1 MMRCIQLQSVGI
13 ILVVLCVAVVAI
25 ADSGSSS
32 SSITDGEVR
41 GYVGTV
47 DGTDE
52 GGSSESGNCTNA
64 NSTEERTQKDY
75 YQTASHYDVLWGKD
89 NLHIGYYPHL
99 IDVSV
104 SSDSSRPSA
113 DKKTDENVVAGE
125 AVTTT
130 ATTTATTTTTP
141 AEAAYTLTKRMIQL
155 ANITATDR
163 VLDLGSGKGK
173 ACYDIATLTRGASC
187 TGVDL
192 TPNNVERAN
201 ALARHHPH
209 LPLHFQVGSF
219 TQLPASI
226 VNETEKY
233 DVIFSQV
240 AFCHV
245 HDQLDT
251 IFQQVMHVLKPMTGR
266 FIVNDYL
273 GGIGSAVAGT
283 GTTTEHIHP
292 DTLEH
297 VFKRLH
303 FSSLHGHK
311 SWRRIAD
318 TVVVNTTT
326 TSRNN
331 ESDDD
336 DTQQQQQQ
344 QQLQLELL
352 HYENM
357 DIHMKYFY
365 EQLVMGADHHG
376 YISTDGTSLATNYNQ
391 TVAAIARNE
400 IGMNLALFRT
410 IPAS

>member
-1 MMRCIQLQSVGI
+1 MTMMRCIQFQSFGI
-13 ILVVLCVAVVAI
+13 ILVVLFVAVVVI
-25 ADSGSSS
+25 ADSGSS

-64 NSTEERTQKDY
+64 NSKEERTQKDY

-104 SSDSSRPSA
+104 SSDSRSPST
-113 DKKTDENVVAGE
+113 DKKTDDAAVAG
-125 AVTTT
+125 A
-130 ATTTATTTTTP
+130 AATTTTTP

-173 ACYDIATLTRGASC
+173 ACYDIATLTQGASC

-219 TQLPASI
+219 THLPASI
-226 VNETEKY
+226 VDETEKY
-233 DVIFSQV
+233 DVVFSQV

-251 IFQQVMHVLKPMTGR
+251 IFQQVMHVLKPTTGR

-273 GGIGSAVAGT
+273 GGIGSAIAGT
-283 GTTTEHIHP
+283 ETTEHIHP

-318 TVVVNTTT
+318 TVVVNTTIP
-326 TSRNN
+326 SRSN
-331 ESDDD
+331 EGDDD
-336 DTQQQQQQ
+336 DDDAQQQ